1 MGSGVGRLLG
11 KKRLG
16 CTPEAARLQALLCTL
31 LTARLWLHE
40 QTRPL
45 RCGRRGLQHEAGAAF
60 HCLFLTLEGLGFPV
74 TAAAEVVGWGG
85 VGARAGVRWR
95 RHRQPR
101 PRPLLTWLLDR
112 SGSQSSAKSQSGKR
126 DDWASRKIKATLRKG
141 MCHLQSL
148 SPSSFRSRGP
158 MSAPRG
164 GEA

>member
-74 TAAAEVVGWGG
+74 TAAAEVEGWGG

-101 PRPLLTWLLDR
+101 PRPLLTWLLDHDQAAAGR
-112 SGSQSSAKSQSGKR
+112 PESFPEAQLRPCSSGSAISFAGT
-126 DDWASRKIKATLRKG
+126 WF
-141 MCHLQSL
+141 SL
-148 SPSSFRSRGP
+148 V
-158 MSAPRG
+158 
-164 GEA
+164 